1 VKVAP
6 DVPRY
11 SMPGCVREGTLLLV
25 AHIGMLAAPGL
36 SEAAAPRAW
45 YLWAI

>member
-1 VKVAP
+1 MKVAL

-36 SEAAAPRAW
+36 SEVTAPRAR
-45 YLWAI
+45 YLCGI